1 MRTPMSINLRLTKDG
16 SGSSVDPTL
25 HKNMISSLRYLT
37 VSRSDICSSV
47 SVCGRYQANLKESN
61 IYAIKC
67 VIRFVNE
74 TINDGI
80 CILKTLIQVL
90 YDIAMLMGR

>member
-1 MRTPMSINLRLTKDG
+1 MRTPMSINLILTKDG

-25 HKNMISSLRYLT
+25 HKIMISSLT
-37 VSRSDICSSV
+37 VSRLDMCSSV

-61 IYAIKC
+61 IYAIKW

-90 YDIAMLMGR
+90 SDIAMLMGK

>member
-25 HKNMISSLRYLT
+25 HKNMISSLRSLT

-47 SVCGRYQANLKESN
+47 SVCGRYQERLMME
-61 IYAIKC
+61 
-67 VIRFVNE
+67 FV
-74 TINDGI
+74 
-80 CILKTLIQVL
+80 
-90 YDIAMLMGR
+90 Y